1 MKNAITSSNLRS
13 NLFDVLD
20 AVESEEKYLLITRD
34 KKPVSVLV
42 NLDYFEDLLA
52 LKSKKYLKEI
62 REARAQYKS
71 GETQTFDEV
80 FGGL

>member
-1 MKNAITSSNLRS
+1 MKKAITSSNLRS

-20 AVESEEKYLLITRD
+20 SIESNEKYLLITRD
-34 KKPVSVLV
+34 KKPVSALV

-52 LKSKKYLKEI
+52 LKSKKYLDDIK
-62 REARAQYKS
+62 EARQHYKN
-71 GETQTFDEV
+71 GEVATFEEV